1 MDYLDEM
8 EQFARANKIP
18 VILQDTRA
26 FLENLCKTE
35 QPQNILEIGMAIGYS
50 GSCML
55 RSCDAHLTCCEAS
68 LPNIALAREN
78 FEKLRLANRV
88 SIVTGDCL
96 RTLPT
101 LRGRTFNLIFLD
113 GPKGLYLEILD
124 LLLPLLDKH
133 GVLIADNVLFRGMVE
148 DGQPILEPRFVHTVE
163 VMRQFIDRLQH
174 DKRFITKVHHI
185 GDGLC
190 EVRYRG

>member
-1 MDYLDEM
+1 MDYLDEI
-8 EQFARANKIP
+8 EKFARLNKIP
-18 VILQDTRA
+18 VILRDTRA
-26 FLENLCKTE
+26 FLENLCRTE

-55 RSCDAHLTCCEAS
+55 RACNAHLTCCEAS

-78 FEKLRLANRV
+78 FAKLGLSERV

-96 RTLPT
+96 RTLPN
-101 LRGRTFNLIFLD
+101 LRGRTFDLIFLD

-124 LLLPLLDKH
+124 LLLPLLKKD
-133 GVLIADNVLFRGMVE
+133 GVLIADNVLFRGMVA
-148 DGQPILEPRFVHTVE
+148 DGEQITEPRFAHTVA
-163 VMRQFIDRLQH
+163 VMRQFIDRLQN
-174 DKRFITKVHHI
+174 DQRFITKVHHI